1 MWQAKYTRQQLR
13 INVYKQRIQKYQTE
27 LIRQREENEQTIEN
41 FTQLCQDL
49 KFRGMDEVED
59 LQSQI
64 KLLQEQ
70 LNSLSQDKAELQF
83 QNRRKSLEIE
93 DLLSEN
99 EETAQKVKVQR
110 EKLHEYEVKL
120 SSSEYRFSIEEF
132 EGGSSLMS
140 GSESALILES
150 GDDNL
155 PSGGKPGSQ
164 ITSQH

>member
-83 QNRRKSLEIE
+83 
-93 DLLSEN
+93 
-99 EETAQKVKVQR
+99 
-110 EKLHEYEVKL
+110 
-120 SSSEYRFSIEEF
+120 
-132 EGGSSLMS
+132 
-140 GSESALILES
+140 
-150 GDDNL
+150 
-155 PSGGKPGSQ
+155 
-164 ITSQH
+164 